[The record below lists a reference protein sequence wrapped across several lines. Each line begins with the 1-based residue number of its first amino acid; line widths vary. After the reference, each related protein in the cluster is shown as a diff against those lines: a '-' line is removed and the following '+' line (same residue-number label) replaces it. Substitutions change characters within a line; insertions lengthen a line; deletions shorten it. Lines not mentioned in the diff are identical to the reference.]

1 MKSLE
6 RVFTVFLSPFEGT
19 PEEWRD
25 RSASALKELL
35 DADYA
40 MYSEYT
46 IGNMS
51 FRVSDPPAKGTEKM
65 EAIGDEMA
73 QPEPSHPLVHRLM
86 TLERSGHLPVF
97 TTPLLDSLLD
107 GRFKE
112 SPFYTDVME
121 PAGMNHIA
129 GLASIGATA
138 TRRLAVGWDRKRD
151 FTLDDRTLETLRLVH
166 PAFDAACRL
175 IDQAEMSRRALLTT
189 IDESANGM
197 ALVAPEGKE
206 IHRNP
211 FLRRLISAD
220 GETGLMRQAIIRA
233 AAEFDSTHARAR
245 GSVSG
250 GKFTVSSRQGEYS
263 VRASVLAPTFG
274 IPDKTVLV
282 TVSEIAAQLPLA
294 GEIERRFGL
303 TRRQADVARLLAA
316 RLSDAEIASRLG
328 VSWHTVRSHVN
339 GVLSAIGAHSR
350 QEIIDRIRS
359 E

>member
-1 MKSLE
+1 M
-6 RVFTVFLSPFEGT
+6 
-19 PEEWRD
+19 
-25 RSASALKELL
+25 
-35 DADYA
+35 
-40 MYSEYT
+40 
-46 IGNMS
+46 
-51 FRVSDPPAKGTEKM
+51 
-65 EAIGDEMA
+65 
-73 QPEPSHPLVHRLM
+73 M
-86 TLERSGHLPVF
+86 TLERSGHLPVY
-97 TTPLLDSLLD
+97 TTPLLESLLD

-112 SPFYTDVME
+112 TPFYTDIME

-129 GLASIGATA
+129 GLVSIGATA
-138 TRRLAVGWDRKRD
+138 TRRLSVGWDRKRD
-151 FTLDDRTLETLRLVH
+151 VTLDDRTLDTLRLAH

-175 IDQAEMSRRALLTT
+175 IDQAELSQRALLTT
-189 IDESANGM
+189 IDESTNGM
-197 ALVAPEGKE
+197 ALVGPGGKE

-211 FLRRLISAD
+211 ILRRLISAD
-220 GETGLMRQAIIRA
+220 GEDGLMRQAIIRA
-233 AAEFDSTHARAR
+233 AAEFDSSHAKAN

-263 VRASVLAPTFG
+263 VRASVLPPTFG

-303 TRRQADVARLLAA
+303 TRRQADVARMLAA

-350 QEIIDRIRS
+350 QEVIDRIRS